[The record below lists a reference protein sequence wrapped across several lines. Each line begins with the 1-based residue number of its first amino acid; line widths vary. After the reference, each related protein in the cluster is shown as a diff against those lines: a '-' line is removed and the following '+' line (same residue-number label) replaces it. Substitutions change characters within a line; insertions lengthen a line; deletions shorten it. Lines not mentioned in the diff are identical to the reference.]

1 MLDILTKREY
11 LYRQLFATNNKVLN
25 LPFFLTNNPSNPL
38 FSDVKAAFLLL
49 DSAAFNN
56 EYSRDVYYSSLEY
69 FNYSVLK
76 SFFTDLSENFVSLS
90 VDNFLSFALA
100 KKSVLTRLGNN
111 NELYKSQ
118 YRPMRKGI
126 TNMIRLHGTGA
137 VAMPIELR
145 LQVLAS
151 SRDVIHSWSIP
162 SAGVKIDCV
171 PGYSSH
177 RVMIFLVSGIFWG
190 QCMEICGRYH
200 H

>member
-11 LYRQLFATNNKVLN
+11 LYRQLFAANNKIIN

-38 FSDVKAAFLLL
+38 FSDVKAAFLLI
-49 DSAAFNN
+49 DNAAFNN

-69 FNYSVLK
+69 FNYSVTK
-76 SFFTDLSENFVSLS
+76 SFFADLSENFVSFN
-90 VDNFLSFALA
+90 VDNFLSFIFA
-100 KKSVLTRLGNN
+100 KQGAVTKLGNN

-137 VAMPIELR
+137 VAMPIEIR

-151 SRDVIHSWSIP
+151 SRDVIHS
-162 SAGVKIDCV
+162 
-171 PGYSSH
+171 
-177 RVMIFLVSGIFWG
+177 
-190 QCMEICGRYH
+190 
-200 H
+200 